1 MLRNV
6 LRYIEKLR
14 GLPLLDRFFPR
25 KMDITRHN
33 FQSLLPEIEEAIK
46 DASFIC
52 IDGEFTGLNA
62 YRNISPYDL
71 PQQRY
76 DKLQESSRQ
85 FLLIQFGICTFHY
98 DPKNGSY
105 TNQAFNFYVWPR
117 PNNRQAPDPRFLCQT
132 SSLDFLISQNFDFN
146 KLIKDGISYLR
157 PLEVEKLRSA
167 TLERQE
173 YIRGLNTPD
182 QNIAIPQDQEQL
194 IKEVTETLQTFLDS
208 DEEKIEICSKCN
220 AFQRRLVYQTARQQF
235 PTLGLSGVTR
245 PDGDRVISVSKD
257 SASAKKEEELKDLET
272 LENVEA
278 ALGFSKVIKMMS
290 DSKKLVVG
298 HNMVLDIC
306 HTLNQFCAPLPA
318 DYQDFKE
325 MANTIFPNILDTKL
339 MANTI
344 PFKDEIMNSSLG
356 ELLKTVSEKPYEM
369 LTIKPRKEGYGYIEA
384 DNKYHEAGYDAYIT
398 GLCLISMHKRMCKLC
413 GTTLCGVSAES
424 QVLKPFLNKLYL
436 MKVADIPYMNLGAQ
450 DIYPDR
456 DHVFHLEIPKHWKTQ
471 DLITL
476 FSSFGHVNVFW
487 INDTST
493 FVSLR
498 EKAFAN
504 TVLQALPSNNI
515 YTISTYKDFI
525 LRMEANKEK
534 VLNQNTEPSVNRSV
548 NNGESTPNQSPYRVD
563 RRMLHTGWA
572 GPGIKRGMGLTSAT
586 TSKSSPQTG
595 ITPMLEKTFVDGIA
609 GRGFSSKNG
618 KRSLASDDTKA
629 RKADV
634 SSAAEKRAVSPDSK
648 VIGVKR
654 SKSIIEDK
662 TFEEPPWE

>member
-6 LRYIEKLR
+6 VRYIEKLR
-14 GLPLLDRFFPR
+14 GLSLLNRLVPR
-25 KMDITRHN
+25 KMDVTRHN
-33 FQSLLPEIEEAIK
+33 FQSLLPEIQEAIN

-157 PLEVEKLRSA
+157 PMEVEKLRSA

-182 QNIAIPQDQEQL
+182 QNIIAIPQDQEQF
-194 IKEVTETLQTFLDS
+194 IKEVTETLQTFVDS
-208 DEEKIEICSKCN
+208 DEEKTEICSKCN
-220 AFQRRLVYQTARQQF
+220 AFQRRLVYQTARQNF
-235 PTLGLSGVTR
+235 PTLGLLGMTR
-245 PDGDRVISVSKD
+245 PDGERVISVSKD
-257 SASAKKEEELKDLET
+257 SASIKKEEQIKDLET

-318 DYQDFKE
+318 DYVDFKE

-344 PFKDEIMNSSLG
+344 PFKDEIMNTSLG
-356 ELLKTVSEKPYEM
+356 ELLKTVSEKPYHM
-369 LTIKPRKEGYGYIEA
+369 LTIKPRKEGYGYNET
-384 DNKYHEAGYDAYIT
+384 DDKYHEAGYDAYVT

-413 GTTLCGVSAES
+413 GTTVCGVSAES

-436 MKVADIPYMNLGAQ
+436 MKVADIPYMNLGAE
-450 DIYPDR
+450 DMYPDR

-471 DLITL
+471 DLVSL
-476 FSSFGHVNVFW
+476 FSIFGHVNVFW

-498 EKAFAN
+498 EKSFAN
-504 TVLQALPSNNI
+504 TVLQKISSNNMF
-515 YTISTYKDFI
+515 TISTYKDFI
-525 LRMEANKEK
+525 LRMEAKKETEQ
-534 VLNQNTEPSVNRSV
+534 NSNTEGSNDKSL
-548 NNGESTPNQSPYRVD
+548 NSSQSTPQPSPYRVD
-563 RRMLHTGWA
+563 KRQIHTGWA
-572 GPGIKRGMGLTSAT
+572 GPGLKRGMGLAT
-586 TSKSSPQTG
+586 TRTATPSSQTG
-595 ITPMLEKTFVDGIA
+595 ITPMMERTFVDGIKGQA
-609 GRGFSSKNG
+609 L
-618 KRSLASDDTKA
+618 KRSLESDETRIKKGKA
-629 RKADV
+629 EIN
-634 SSAAEKRAVSPDSK
+634 SEKRPVSPDSR
-648 VIGVKR
+648 IPGVKR
-654 SKSIIEDK
+654 SKSIVEEK
-662 TFEEPPWE
+662 TFEEPSWE